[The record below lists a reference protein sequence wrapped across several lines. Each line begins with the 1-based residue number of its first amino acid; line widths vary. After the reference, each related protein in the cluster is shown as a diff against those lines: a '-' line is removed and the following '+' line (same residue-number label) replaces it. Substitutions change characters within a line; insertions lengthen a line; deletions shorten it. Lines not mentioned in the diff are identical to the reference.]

1 MKKFLI
7 ATLTAIVITTS
18 AFATDAN
25 KVSSRAL
32 SNFRQDFDNASNV
45 EWVVRP
51 NFSKATFNFDNKK
64 CTAFYDNQGNL
75 IANSYAIEIEN
86 LPTSA
91 KRTFA
96 KKYADYTVKEAI
108 QMDTPNDTSYYI
120 SAENDKQ
127 SVILKV
133 SEGFL
138 SVYKK
143 TSKN

>member
-1 MKKFLI
+1 MKKLLI
-7 ATLTAIVITTS
+7 AALTVLTITTS

-25 KVSSRAL
+25 KVSARVLHSFN
-32 SNFRQDFDNASNV
+32 SNFENAADV
-45 EWVVRP
+45 EWAVKS
-51 NFSKATFNFDNKK
+51 NFTKVTFNVDKK
-64 CTAFYDNQGNL
+64 RCSAFYDHRGEL
-75 IANSYAIEIEN
+75 IANSSAIDIES

-108 QMDTPNDTSYYI
+108 KFDTVDETSFFI

-133 SEGFL
+133 TDGFL

-143 TSKN
+143 TAKN